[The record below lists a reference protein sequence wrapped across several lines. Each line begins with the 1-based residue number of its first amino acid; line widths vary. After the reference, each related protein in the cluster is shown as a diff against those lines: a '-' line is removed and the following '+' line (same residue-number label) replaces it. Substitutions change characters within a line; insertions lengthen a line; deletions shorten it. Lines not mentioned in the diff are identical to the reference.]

1 MTGKIPL
8 WWRFLL
14 WGKGPSFLGQSI
26 MWEQGKK
33 AFCASAHCSSSSSS
47 TGSARNTRK
56 APTPA
61 LLGLATVVAKTTKG
75 HTVRLEKK
83 NIFEVTKIVVKSGLS
98 GWLLKKP
105 KGSKWVPFWALHP
118 RTILKTKMVGWK
130 MKNLLRSMAPFLMP
144 SVGKNC
150 LQLTMDIMETTTK
163 APKKRSLIGKKLNFS
178 KFSTKW
184 IHLLKFSLQ

>member
-1 MTGKIPL
+1 MSGKIPL

-56 APTPA
+56 ALTPA

-83 NIFEVTKIVVKSGLS
+83 NIFEVIKIVLKSGLS
-98 GWLLKKP
+98 GQVKIP

-118 RTILKTKMVGWK
+118 RTIMKTKMVGWK
-130 MKNLLRSMAPFLMP
+130 KKNLLRSMAPFLMP
-144 SVGKNC
+144 LVGKNC

-163 APKKRSLIGKKLNFS
+163 APKKRSLIGKVQILNF
-178 KFSTKW
+178 
-184 IHLLKFSLQ
+184 